1 MTRRQSCETHSG
13 PFAATAVAALVA
25 IGNACAR
32 SDRTSTIDAPGVPLF
47 NRGDFPHSEIDFRFG
62 DHQQFLRDRH
72 EPLRGR

>member
-1 MTRRQSCETHSG
+1 MRNTQWT
-13 PFAATAVAALVA
+13 FAATAVAALVA

-32 SDRTSTIDAPGVPLF
+32 SPTEQARSMHQETLI